1 MRPPPRPRK
10 TSRAEAS
17 GPGSSGPGS
26 SGTGKSGTG
35 KSGAE
40 RSGSRPA
47 TGATPRAA
55 ARPATAGGGQSATAT
70 ATRPAA
76 ARPTDARTTD
86 ERKTGERKTGERK
99 TGAASAS
106 GRASAR
112 TTGLA
117 VGPAA
122 EERPA
127 RVSTAMAD
135 RLAERS
141 AMRRHRTWRRVVA
154 WVLVLAVLAGLAVA
168 AFWSPVLALER
179 DDVVVTGEG
188 RTVDPDAVREVVEA
202 AAGTPLP
209 RLDTVAL
216 REQILDLHG
225 VKDVSLAR
233 AWPHGLR
240 VTLTARV
247 PVAAVPDDGG
257 YVVLDSEGVRLGTR
271 PSAPSG
277 LAEVAVPLDDVLALQ
292 AALHVLA
299 ALPPRVERSVEQ
311 VGARTQDAV
320 ETVLDDG
327 TTVRWGSSEQMAL
340 KVEAMRTVRKLDPD
354 ATTIDVS
361 SPELPVSR

>member
-17 GPGSSGPGS
+17 GPGSSG
-26 SGTGKSGTG
+26 TGKSGV
-35 KSGAE
+35 E

-55 ARPATAGGGQSATAT
+55 ARPSTAGGGRSATAT
-70 ATRPAA
+70 ATRTAAA
-76 ARPTDARTTD
+76 ARPTDARKTDARKTD
-86 ERKTGERKTGERK
+86 ERKTGERQ

-112 TTGLA
+112 TTELA
-117 VGPAA
+117 VGPAT

-154 WVLVLAVLAGLAVA
+154 WVLVLAVLAGLAVG